1 MIKIKDKV
9 IANKHQPYII
19 AEMACAHD
27 GDFDKAIK
35 LVDSAVNA
43 GADAVQLQ
51 FFISEETVT
60 PHHEVFEIL
69 KRIEF
74 SKDNWTKIF
83 NHARSK
89 GIHVCVCAYD
99 VPSVKFA
106 TELKAD
112 GIKLNSADLSN
123 PEVVIAVAKS
133 GIPFT
138 LGTGASTIDEISAG
152 VRMAKENGAKDII
165 LMHGVQ
171 NFPTK
176 TEDLN
181 ILRVELLR
189 DVFDMPVGYHDHTEG
204 EDPFAKVVDLIAVG
218 LGACVIEKHITISR
232 AEKGIDYQAA
242 LEPQEFKEFV
252 ERIKRAY
259 IAVGSK
265 EIKPFSESELRYRK
279 FQKKSIVASRALKVG
294 EIITRDMVSFI
305 RNTDPGL
312 APRYFEDSVNG
323 KIVTKDIEIFENLSV
338 EFLSN
343 KK

>member
-1 MIKIKDKV
+1 MIKIKNTI

-27 GDFDKAIK
+27 GDFNKAIR
-35 LVDSAVNA
+35 LVDAAVEA

-51 FFISEETVT
+51 FFRSEETVT
-60 PHHEVFEIL
+60 PHHEVFGVL
-69 KRIEF
+69 QKIEF
-74 SKDNWTKIF
+74 SKENWTKIF

-89 GIHVCVCAYD
+89 GIHVFVCTYD
-99 VPSVKFA
+99 VPSVQFA
-106 TELKAD
+106 VDLKAD

-138 LGTGASTIDEISAG
+138 LGTGASTLDEISTG

-189 DVFDMPVGYHDHTEG
+189 DVFELPVGYHDHTEG
-204 EDPFAKVVDLIAVG
+204 EDPFAQVVDLIAVG
-218 LGACVIEKHITISR
+218 LGASVIEKHITLSR

-242 LEPQEFKEFV
+242 LEPSEFKAFV

-259 IAVGSK
+259 VALGSK
-265 EIKPFSESELRYRK
+265 EIKPFTESELRYRK
-279 FQKKSIVASRALKVG
+279 FQKKSIVASRALKAG
-294 EIITRDMVSFI
+294 EVISRDMVSFI
-305 RNTDPGL
+305 RNTDPGM
-312 APRYFEDSVNG
+312 APRYFQDLVNG
-323 KIVTKDIEIFENLSV
+323 KTLIRDVEQFENISEDILMI
-338 EFLSN
+338 
-343 KK
+343 K